1 MSRPVPQV
9 FYNSHI
15 PSVVLRAE
23 AYELAGDPTHAA
35 EQWQRIVQ
43 NPGITQLSA
52 TAPYARRQ
60 LAHGTAGNHS

>member
-1 MSRPVPQV
+1 
-9 FYNSHI
+9 
-15 PSVVLRAE
+15 VLRAE